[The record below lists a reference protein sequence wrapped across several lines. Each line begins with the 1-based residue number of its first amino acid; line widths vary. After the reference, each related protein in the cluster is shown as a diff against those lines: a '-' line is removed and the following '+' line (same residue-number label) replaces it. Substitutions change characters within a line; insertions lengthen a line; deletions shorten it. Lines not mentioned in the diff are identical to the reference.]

1 MKFYCERNVYIR
13 ELQEV
18 INHISSIHYDIR
30 FVKDTISKHGWFN
43 FFDQKETIPKDKA
56 VKQFRALIDNFRMT
70 AMRLDTKETG
80 LFWNIWD
87 IAVFVRYA
95 EKLLLYDNELDQRL
109 FYVDSAMDAKE
120 QKLVIDKPQY
130 TIYIRLEERF
140 LEDTKESIE
149 VKHIKVKRKI
159 GKKMENDFVIVNDN
173 PKFNDDSDSYLLYQI
188 ENLLRETMIKTLDK
202 IIIKLEDQF
211 NEIARKMGWKSK
223 IDEDW

>member
-1 MKFYCERNVYIR
+1 MKFYCERNDYIR

-18 INHISSIHYDIR
+18 INHISSIHYD
-30 FVKDTISKHGWFN
+30 VKLVEDTISKHKWFS

-56 VKQFRALIDNFRMT
+56 VEQFRVLIDHFRMT
-70 AMRLDTKETG
+70 AVRLDAEETG

-140 LEDTKESIE
+140 LEDTKETIE